1 MADKL
6 RPKAVTRAV
15 NKWAWFTAPVIVFL
29 AIFFVYPLLEIF
41 KRSVTDPTLG
51 LRNYTEFFGAEVY
64 VEVLLNT
71 LKMAVVVTV
80 VCLLLAY
87 PYAYLM
93 NRVSQRIAGLMLVA
107 VLIPFWTSILVRTY
121 AWTVILQDTGIINSI
136 LLGIGIIDE
145 PLTLMRNFLG
155 VVIGMV
161 HILLPFMVLP
171 LYAVMRRIDM
181 DYMRAAANLGASPFE
196 AFWRVFLPLS
206 LPGVFAGVLLVFVIA
221 LGFYITPA
229 LLGSP
234 KNIMLSELVVQQV
247 QQLFN
252 WGMGSAMAFILLI
265 VTLII
270 LAATSRIINLGEV
283 LGEGDE
289 T

>member
-6 RPKAVTRAV
+6 RPKTVTTAV
-15 NKWAWFTAPVIVFL
+15 NKWAWLTAPIIFFL
-29 AIFFVYPLLEIF
+29 AIFFVYPLFEIF

-51 LRNYTEFFGAEVY
+51 LRNYTEFFGSEVY
-64 VEVLLNT
+64 VHVLLNT
-71 LKMAVVVTV
+71 LKMAVIVTV

-145 PLTLMRNFLG
+145 PLTLVRNFLG

-234 KNIMLSELVVQQV
+234 ENIMLSELVVQQV
-247 QQLFN
+247 QLLFN

-270 LAATSRIINLGEV
+270 LAATSRIIKLGEA

>member
-1 MADKL
+1 M
-6 RPKAVTRAV
+6 RPKAVTTSV
-15 NKWAWFTAPVIVFL
+15 NKWAWFTAPVIFFL
-29 AIFFVYPLLEIF
+29 AIFFVYPLVEVF
-41 KRSVTDPTLG
+41 KRSVTDPTVG
-51 LRNYTEFFGAEVY
+51 LRNYLEFFGTAVY
-64 VEVLLNT
+64 VDVLLNT
-71 LKMAVVVTV
+71 LKMAVIVTL

-93 NRVSQRIAGLMLVA
+93 NRVSQRTAGLMLVA
-107 VLIPFWTSILVRTY
+107 VLVPFWTSILVRTY

-136 LLGIGIIDE
+136 LLGTGIIEE
-145 PLTLMRNFLG
+145 PLELVRNFLG

-181 DYMRAAANLGASPFE
+181 DYMRAAANLGASPLE

-234 KNIMLSELVVQQV
+234 ENIMLSELVVQQV

-270 LAATSRIINLGEV
+270 LAATSRVINLGEA

>member
-1 MADKL
+1 
-6 RPKAVTRAV
+6 
-15 NKWAWFTAPVIVFL
+15 
-29 AIFFVYPLLEIF
+29 
-41 KRSVTDPTLG
+41 
-51 LRNYTEFFGAEVY
+51 
-64 VEVLLNT
+64 
-71 LKMAVVVTV
+71 
-80 VCLLLAY
+80 
-87 PYAYLM
+87 
-93 NRVSQRIAGLMLVA
+93 
-107 VLIPFWTSILVRTY
+107 
-121 AWTVILQDTGIINSI
+121 
-136 LLGIGIIDE
+136 
-145 PLTLMRNFLG
+145 MRNFLG

-171 LYAVMRRIDM
+171 LYAVMRRIDL

-252 WGMGSAMAFILLI
+252 WGMGSTMAFILLI

>member
-1 MADKL
+1 L
-6 RPKAVTRAV
+6 RPKAVTTSV
-15 NKWAWFTAPVIVFL
+15 NKWAWFTAPVIFFL
-29 AIFFVYPLLEIF
+29 AIFFVYPLVEVF
-41 KRSVTDPTLG
+41 KRSVTDPTVG
-51 LRNYTEFFGAEVY
+51 LRNYVEFFETAVY
-64 VEVLLNT
+64 VDVLLNT
-71 LKMAVVVTV
+71 LKMAVIVTL

-93 NRVSQRIAGLMLVA
+93 NRVSRRTAGLMLVA
-107 VLIPFWTSILVRTY
+107 VLVPFWTSILVRTY

-136 LLGIGIIDE
+136 LLGTGIIEE
-145 PLTLMRNFLG
+145 PLALVRNFLG

-234 KNIMLSELVVQQV
+234 ENIMLSELVVQQV
-247 QQLFN
+247 QELFN

-270 LAATSRIINLGEV
+270 LAATSRIINLGEA

>member
-1 MADKL
+1 
-6 RPKAVTRAV
+6 
-15 NKWAWFTAPVIVFL
+15 
-29 AIFFVYPLLEIF
+29 
-41 KRSVTDPTLG
+41 LG
-51 LRNYTEFFGAEVY
+51 LRNYIEFFESEVY

-71 LKMAVVVTV
+71 LKMAVIVTV

-93 NRVSQRIAGLMLVA
+93 NRVSQRMAALMLVA
-107 VLIPFWTSILVRTY
+107 VLVPFWTSILVRTY

-136 LLGIGIIDE
+136 LLGIGIIEE
-145 PLTLMRNFLG
+145 PLALVRSFIG

-234 KNIMLSELVVQQV
+234 SDIMLSELVVQQV
-247 QQLFN
+247 QELFN

-265 VTLII
+265 VTLVI
-270 LAATSRIINLGEV
+270 LAATSRIIKLGEA

>member
-1 MADKL
+1 VADRL
-6 RPKAVTRAV
+6 RPKALTSAV
-15 NKWAWFTAPVIVFL
+15 NKWAWFTSPVIFFL
-29 AIFFVYPLLEIF
+29 AIFFVYPLLEVF
-41 KRSVTDPTLG
+41 RRSVADPTLS
-51 LRNYTEFFGAEVY
+51 LRNYTEFFGTEVY

-71 LKMAVVVTV
+71 LKMAVIVTV

-93 NRVSQRIAGLMLVA
+93 NKVSQHIAGLMLVA
-107 VLIPFWTSILVRTY
+107 VLVPFWTSILVRTY

-171 LYAVMRRIDM
+171 LYAVMRRIDI

-234 KNIMLSELVVQQV
+234 ENIMLSELVVQQV
-247 QQLFN
+247 QQLFD

-270 LAATSRIINLGEV
+270 LAATSRIIKLGEA

>member
-6 RPKAVTRAV
+6 RPKAVTTAV
-15 NKWAWFTAPVIVFL
+15 NKWAWFTAPVIFFL

-51 LRNYTEFFGAEVY
+51 LRNYTEFFGSEVY

-71 LKMAVVVTV
+71 LKMAVIVTV

-107 VLIPFWTSILVRTY
+107 VLVPFWTSILVRTY
-121 AWTVILQDTGIINSI
+121 AWTVILQDTGIINSM
-136 LLGIGIIDE
+136 
-145 PLTLMRNFLG
+145 LMRNLLG

-234 KNIMLSELVVQQV
+234 ENIMLSELVVQQV
-247 QQLFN
+247 QLLFN

-270 LAATSRIINLGEV
+270 LAAASRIIKPGEV

>member
-1 MADKL
+1 
-6 RPKAVTRAV
+6 
-15 NKWAWFTAPVIVFL
+15 
-29 AIFFVYPLLEIF
+29 
-41 KRSVTDPTLG
+41 
-51 LRNYTEFFGAEVY
+51 
-64 VEVLLNT
+64 
-71 LKMAVVVTV
+71 
-80 VCLLLAY
+80 
-87 PYAYLM
+87 
-93 NRVSQRIAGLMLVA
+93 
-107 VLIPFWTSILVRTY
+107 
-121 AWTVILQDTGIINSI
+121 
-136 LLGIGIIDE
+136 
-145 PLTLMRNFLG
+145 
-155 VVIGMV
+155 MV

-234 KNIMLSELVVQQV
+234 ENIMLSELVVQQV

-270 LAATSRIINLGEV
+270 LAATSRIIKLGEV